1 MNTLSFEEVAKW
13 QLLINFKTLEDVLLE
28 KAFNFSIYKINRDL
42 IPYNESAVYLKALR
56 EYKWTQVSNYV
67 KYSKN

>member
-1 MNTLSFEEVAKW
+1 MNILTFEEVAKW

-28 KAFNFSIYKINRDL
+28 KAFNFSLYKINRDL
-42 IPYNESAVYLKALR
+42 IPYTESAVYLKALR